1 MRKNPEKIIVTGC
14 DQKTEWQLPWFLENY
29 YKHNTIPVALADFG
43 MSKSMLDLIRNR
55 FNLYCTMELAPDE
68 DLKGWFL
75 KPASMLAA
83 PGKQVFWIDTDCQ
96 ILGNIENMFRY
107 IQPNKLT
114 MAIDRPWLKRRK
126 EEWYNSGV
134 VGFENR
140 PIVLHQWAAEVKKN
154 PKVGD
159 QEVLHSML
167 NPITKMTYISELPN
181 EYNWLR
187 LQVENDGEDS
197 PKKKIMHWTG
207 EKGNERIR
215 GLIKIAETIKN
226 V

>member
-1 MRKNPEKIIVTGC
+1 
-14 DQKTEWQLPWFLENY
+14 
-29 YKHNTIPVALADFG
+29 
-43 MSKSMLDLIRNR
+43 
-55 FNLYCTMELAPDE
+55 MELAPDE

-75 KPASMLAA
+75 KPAAMLAT

-126 EEWYNSGV
+126 EEWHNSGV

-140 PIVLHQWAAEVKKN
+140 PIILHQWAAEVKNN

-215 GLIKIAETIKN
+215 GLIKIAETIRN